1 MNTETKE
8 DRRVR
13 KTKRALRDGLAELL
27 TEKSI
32 QKISVREL
40 TDKVDIHRSTFY
52 ANYTDIYDL
61 YNQIEDSIIQGIS
74 DIFFKN
80 HTVDSREF
88 FQILFNYISENRQV
102 CRMFLGKNV
111 SSTLYNRL
119 TDLLKDTYLG
129 CLRNDYG
136 FTGTDEDLEYYIHF
150 YISGSLAV
158 IGKWADGNFGYS
170 TEKIMMMFTDIN
182 NNLDIYFP

>member
-1 MNTETKE
+1 MNAETKE

-27 TEKSI
+27 TEKCI

-52 ANYTDIYDL
+52 VNYTDIYDL
-61 YNQIEDSIIQGIS
+61 YNQIENSMIQEIS
-74 DIFFKN
+74 DIFLEN
-80 HTVDSREF
+80 HTVDSKEF
-88 FQILFNYISENRQV
+88 FKILFNYISENRQV

-158 IGKWADGNFGYS
+158 IGKWADSNFGYS